1 MKYIAHKREDDGE
14 LQTVKEHLTGTAELA
29 REFASTFGCGD
40 LGELSGLLHD
50 IGKYSTDFQKRILD
64 NGALCDHSTAGAR
77 EVSKDNPIGKLLAY
91 CIAGHHGGLPDG
103 GSESDQ
109 GMEGTLCARLCD
121 KKIIPDYEAYLQD
134 ADLERI
140 NFLKKF
146 IPDLKFLPEYK
157 RNNKKV
163 KREGFTLSFLIRMLY
178 SCLVDADFLDTE
190 KFMYA
195 GKIKRGLNYSFQ
207 NMYDKLNA
215 HLTNLINNSPETE
228 LNRKRKMILQ
238 KCLDKVDGEKGLYTL
253 TVPTGGGKTLS
264 SLAFALKH
272 LLKHNFERI
281 IYVIPYTSIIEQNAK
296 IFADILGQ
304 ENVLEHHANF
314 DWDFVKNDEE
324 IIYDIKKLAT
334 ENWDMPVVV
343 TTNCQFFESL
353 FANKSSK
360 CRKLHNITNSIIIFD
375 EVQMFPL
382 RYLTPCIE
390 AITELIH
397 MYGCTAVLCSATQ
410 PALEERFHPDLKITD
425 IYEDHQE
432 LYSSLRRTEI
442 KNEQQLSN
450 SELLQ
455 RIAGYEQCLAIVNT
469 RRQAQELFT
478 AMGSEDS
485 FHLSTLMCGMHRKNV
500 LDEIKR
506 RLKSKQTC
514 RVVSTQL
521 IEAGVDVD
529 FPVVYRA
536 LAGLDSLVQSAGRCN
551 REGNSALGTV
561 HVFIPED
568 KYSKGYPADMKR
580 PIEITKE
587 IMNRYEDALTPEV
600 IKNYFE
606 ELYFFSGEET
616 LDAKKIFLRLND
628 LDEKCLIPFKAA
640 ANDFKLIEE
649 NTIGVIIPYDA
660 KAVEL
665 ISKLRNSELVK
676 SILRSLQLY
685 TVNIYETEFRA
696 LADNNKIE
704 LIKDKFAVLK
714 SIEDYDL
721 QKGLII
727 PEIERGIAV
736 IH

>member
-1 MKYIAHKREDDGE
+1 MEYVAHKREEDGN
-14 LQTVKEHLTGTAELA
+14 LQTIKEHSIGTAELA
-29 REFASTFGCGD
+29 REFAETFGCGD
-40 LGELSGLLHD
+40 LGELSGLFHD
-50 IGKYSTDFQKRILD
+50 IGKYSADFQKRILE
-64 NGALCDHSTAGAR
+64 NGILCDHSTAGAR
-77 EVSKDNPIGKLLAY
+77 EVVKDNPLGRMLAY

-109 GMEGTLCARLCD
+109 GMEGTLCAKLCD
-121 KKIIPDYEAYLQD
+121 KKIIPNYEAYLQE

-140 NFLKKF
+140 NFLKKS
-146 IPDLKFLPEYK
+146 IPALKFLPEYK

-163 KREGFTLSFLIRMLY
+163 NREGFTLSFLIRMLY

-190 KFMYA
+190 KFMHT
-195 GKIKRGLNYSFQ
+195 GRIKRGLNYSFQ
-207 NMYDKLNA
+207 SMYDKLNN
-215 HLTNLINNSPETE
+215 HLTNLVNNSPETE
-228 LNRKRKMILQ
+228 VNRKRKMILQ
-238 KCLDKVDGEKGLYTL
+238 KCLDKADGEKGLYTL

-324 IIYDIKKLAT
+324 LIYDIKKLAT

-360 CRKLHNITNSIIIFD
+360 CRKLHNIANSIIIFD

-442 KNEQQLSN
+442 KNEQQLSD

-455 RIAGYEQCLAIVNT
+455 RIASYEQCLAIVDT

-478 AMGSEDS
+478 AMDSEGS

-506 RLKSKQTC
+506 KLKLKQTC
-514 RVVSTQL
+514 RVISTQL

-536 LAGLDSLVQSAGRCN
+536 LAGIDSLVQSAGRCN

-561 HVFIPED
+561 HVFIPEN
-568 KYSKGYPADMKR
+568 KYTKGRTDDMKR
-580 PIEITKE
+580 PIETTKE
-587 IMNRYEDALTPEV
+587 IMTMYEDILAPEA
-600 IKNYFE
+600 IKSYFE
-606 ELYFFSGEET
+606 KLYFFSGEKN
-616 LDAKKIFLRLND
+616 LDFKKIFSRLND
-628 LDEKCLIPFKAA
+628 LDYKCLVPFKAA

-665 ISKLRNSELVK
+665 ISQLKSSKFIK

-685 TVNIYETEFRA
+685 TVNIYEAEFRA
-696 LADNNKIE
+696 LADNNKID
-704 LIKDKFAVLK
+704 LVKDKFAVLK
-714 SIEDYDL
+714 SMEDYDL

-727 PEIERGIAV
+727 PKIERGIGFFY
-736 IH
+736 